1 MKKNSNWTLIL
12 TIVGALVV
20 LAAAVAA
27 VIHFWEDIKER
38 LPFKCKGDE
47 ECYLEDEDEEDV
59 EFVRYEEA

>member
-38 LPFKCKGDE
+38 LPFKCNCDE
-47 ECYLEDEDEEDV
+47 TEGYLEDEEDV